1 MVAKLEDHQQIKD
14 KLASYQEN
22 KTVLLDKIEDLKKK
36 LASTLTDRGDDISK
50 HGEHSTKLQE
60 QQNIAGKDDL
70 GRDGCT
76 GHPGKLPVSLEEPLC
91 EETLIVGNNSG
102 SPTQCLGHV
111 QVNRANVE
119 FACLLSRGELLESLP
134 SSGKE
139 CELEEMPNSEDTRFE
154 GILRNSED
162 SLAIYGSVKSGPV
175 VETKGLLQQEPICE
189 GMQAVEAFA
198 RSSQRTW
205 SAQGQQATGVVSIEV
220 KEGCLP

>member
-1 MVAKLEDHQQIKD
+1 M
-14 KLASYQEN
+14 
-22 KTVLLDKIEDLKKK
+22 
-36 LASTLTDRGDDISK
+36 
-50 HGEHSTKLQE
+50 
-60 QQNIAGKDDL
+60 
-70 GRDGCT
+70 
-76 GHPGKLPVSLEEPLC
+76 
-91 EETLIVGNNSG
+91 
-102 SPTQCLGHV
+102 
-111 QVNRANVE
+111 E

-134 SSGKE
+134 SSGNE

-175 VETKGLLQQEPICE
+175 VETKGLLQQEQEPICE

-220 KEGCLP
+220 KEGASAITGLAQKHVKEVALETSGLQRPLESLSKSTKDLKPTDVRAQVDEVNKRGREEDRSLLPPSAFGEEDLSPGAWSSSMELNKEEN